1 MNELCSIC
9 REVMDDKKQHYILKC
24 NHRFHTECIIDS
36 LRANNECPICRD
48 TDGYKSFVSKYE
60 HNDIQYENYNTIK
73 KNAFKLKSDDFNNII
88 KLMNEISESSVEI
101 KRLRNDIKKQVTIF
115 KKNTNNIYRDT
126 KIYRNALDKKYKED
140 INAYLLSITSSEAFE
155 KSVISKNIYKNKI
168 VELHRIIHKQ
178 ILDMGI
184 PSDAFESAKF
194 YSKMKTQYEKNN
206 NIYIDDYHNEIYNI
220 INKNIK
226 KVNNNIILTI

>member
-1 MNELCSIC
+1 
-9 REVMDDKKQHYILKC
+9 
-24 NHRFHTECIIDS
+24 
-36 LRANNECPICRD
+36 
-48 TDGYKSFVSKYE
+48 
-60 HNDIQYENYNTIK
+60 
-73 KNAFKLKSDDFNNII
+73 
-88 KLMNEISESSVEI
+88 MNEISESSVEI

>member
-1 MNELCSIC
+1 
-9 REVMDDKKQHYILKC
+9 
-24 NHRFHTECIIDS
+24 
-36 LRANNECPICRD
+36 
-48 TDGYKSFVSKYE
+48 VSKYE

-184 PSDAFESAKF
+184 PGDAFESAKF

>member
-9 REVMDDKKQHYILKC
+9 RELMDDKKQHYILKC

-48 TDGYKSFVSKYE
+48 TDGYKSFKSKHDYY
-60 HNDIQYENYNTIK
+60 DIQYENNNTIK
-73 KNAFKLKSDDFNNII
+73 KNAIKLKSDDFYNIL
-88 KLMNEISESSVEI
+88 KLMNEISESSIEI
-101 KRLRNDIKKQVTIF
+101 KRLRNDIKKQVIIF
-115 KKNTNNIYRDT
+115 KKNTNNIYRNT
-126 KIYRNALDKKYKED
+126 KTFRNSLDKKYKED
-140 INAYLLSITSSEAFE
+140 INAYLLSITSSEEFE
-155 KSVISKNIYKNKI
+155 KSVISKNIYKDKI
-168 VELHRIIHKQ
+168 NELHRIIYKQ

-184 PSDAFESAKF
+184 PSDALESIKF

-206 NIYIDDYHNEIYNI
+206 NIFIDDYHNEIFNI